1 MTSAVL
7 QSPERDSLK
16 TPLKPITTIHI
27 SQMTLVNTL
36 LPPSPMTSKS
46 TKENILSIVFFG
58 LSKYPG
64 MALPTGYPD
73 APGAASMMLSTGYS
87 SLLCRYLKGITGS
100 TLYIYIYIG
109 EEGIRKGSDA
119 AGGRRERTALQLD
132 WRPAEQPSN
141 EAKAVYEVLSSFI
154 CMNSRD

>member
-1 MTSAVL
+1 MT
-7 QSPERDSLK
+7 PK
-16 TPLKPITTIHI
+16 C
-27 SQMTLVNTL
+27 
-36 LPPSPMTSKS
+36 
-46 TKENILSIVFFG
+46 TKEKILSIVSFG

-87 SLLCRYLKGITGS
+87 SLLSRCPEGITGS
-100 TLYIYIYIG
+100 TLYICIYIG

-119 AGGRRERTALQLD
+119 DGGRGERTALQLD

-141 EAKAVYEVLSSFI
+141 EAKAVYEVLSSFV
-154 CMNSRD
+154 CMNPRD